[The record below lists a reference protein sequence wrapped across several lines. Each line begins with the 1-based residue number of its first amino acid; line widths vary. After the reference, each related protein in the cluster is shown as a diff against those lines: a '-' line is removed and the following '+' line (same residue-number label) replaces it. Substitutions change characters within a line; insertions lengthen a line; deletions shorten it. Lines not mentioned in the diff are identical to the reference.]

1 MRAMGLIYAITA
13 AVLLW
18 LVLWALSFK
27 SFDAILIASGVM
39 VLATAAAKVVSYF
52 PHADPDAT
60 GPDNA

>member
-1 MRAMGLIYAITA
+1 MRALGLIYAITA

-27 SFDAILIASGVM
+27 SFDAILIAAGVM
-39 VLATAAAKVVSYF
+39 VLAAAAYKVVGYF
-52 PHADPDAT
+52 PNADPDAT